1 MSKIKRT
8 AAFAALMLATAA
20 SACSGKQQ
28 TDAQSSPPPPAQSTA
43 TPAPVIPA
51 AVPAT
56 ATAIAVATTAAVAAG
71 PATSDPVAGLASS
84 DGEQAG
90 TRIIVNSLKRGPN
103 MLTLRFTF
111 RNDSSAP
118 LETTGDHFGGG
129 GEYIDTRN
137 VSGIFLT
144 DAAAKKKYF
153 VVADSDKH
161 CLCSEH
167 IDDIPAK
174 AAVTLW
180 AQFPAPPPNVQKITV
195 TVPHFQ
201 PLDDVA
207 ISS

>member
-1 MSKIKRT
+1 MSKIKR
-8 AAFAALMLATAA
+8 AAALAALMLATAA

-28 TDAQSSPPPPAQSTA
+28 TEAQSSPPPLAQPTA
-43 TPAPVIPA
+43 TPAAVMPA
-51 AVPAT
+51 AVPGT
-56 ATAIAVATTAAVAAG
+56 ASAVATTAAVAAG
-71 PATSDPVAGLASS
+71 PATSDPAAGLTSS
-84 DGEQAG
+84 DGEQTG
-90 TRIIVNSLKRGPN
+90 TRVIVNSLKRGPN
-103 MLTLRFTF
+103 MLTLRFTL

-118 LETTGDHFGGG
+118 LETSGNHFGGG
-129 GEYIDTRN
+129 GDYIDTRN

-153 VVADSDKH
+153 VVADTDKH

-167 IDDIPAK
+167 VDDVPAK

>member
-1 MSKIKRT
+1 MSKIKR
-8 AAFAALMLATAA
+8 AAALAALMLATAA

-28 TDAQSSPPPPAQSTA
+28 TEAQSSPPPLAQPAA
-43 TPAPVIPA
+43 TPAPVMPA
-51 AVPAT
+51 AAPAT
-56 ATAIAVATTAAVAAG
+56 VTASAVATTAAVAAG
-71 PATSDPVAGLASS
+71 PATSDPAAGLTSS
-84 DGEQAG
+84 DGEQTG
-90 TRIIVNSLKRGPN
+90 TRVIVNSLKRGPN
-103 MLTLRFTF
+103 MLTLRFTL

-118 LETTGDHFGGG
+118 LETGGNHFGGG
-129 GEYIDTRN
+129 DYIDTRN

-153 VVADSDKH
+153 VVADTDKH

-167 IDDIPAK
+167 VDDVPAK

>member
-1 MSKIKRT
+1 MSKIKR
-8 AAFAALMLATAA
+8 AAVLAALMLATAA

-28 TDAQSSPPPPAQSTA
+28 TEAQSSPPPLAQPAA
-43 TPAPVIPA
+43 TSAPVMPA
-51 AVPAT
+51 AAPAT
-56 ATAIAVATTAAVAAG
+56 AIATTAAVAAG
-71 PATSDPVAGLASS
+71 AATSDPVAGLASS
-84 DGEQAG
+84 DGEQTG
-90 TRIIVNSLKRGPN
+90 TRVIVNSLKRGPN
-103 MLTLRFTF
+103 MLTLRFTL

-118 LETTGDHFGGG
+118 LETAANHFGGG
-129 GEYIDTRN
+129 GDYIDTRN

-167 IDDIPAK
+167 VDDVLAK
-174 AAVTLW
+174 SVVTLW
-180 AQFPAPPPNVQKITV
+180 AQFPAPPANVQKITV

-201 PLDDVA
+201 PVDDVP